1 MRAESFVY
9 VSCAA
14 ALTAALTKFRN
25 LSSDQRLNEEYVF
38 RRAIAEPLYLMI
50 GAIAIIE
57 SLVRPLIAA
66 LLFLPTLALG
76 IIVDES
82 NLRNVVWFG
91 FRGGAVGVDTTLRC
105 LVALVKNVYE
115 RRIRYNDLSC
125 CQISVC
131 E

>member
-1 MRAESFVY
+1 MRAESFLY
-9 VSCAA
+9 VSAA
-14 ALTAALTKFRN
+14 ASLTAALTKFRN

-38 RRAIAEPLYLMI
+38 RRALAEPLYLMI
-50 GAIAIIE
+50 GVIALVE
-57 SLVRPLIAA
+57 AVVRPLIAA

-82 NLRNVVWFG
+82 NLGNVVCFG
-91 FRGGAVGVDTTLRC
+91 FRGGVVGIDTAIRC

-125 CQISVC
+125 CQIQVC